1 MANHLLENVFAIY
14 VEKVI
19 QSAVVSEDTKG
30 KNMDSLVQ
38 AFKDENLSG
47 LNVQSVC
54 RPLNLLQ
61 NSTVMQKNVWNK
73 KNLKT
78 FHAQAAT

>member
-38 AFKDENLSG
+38 AFKDL
-47 LNVQSVC
+47 
-54 RPLNLLQ
+54 
-61 NSTVMQKNVWNK
+61 
-73 KNLKT
+73 
-78 FHAQAAT
+78 

>member
-1 MANHLLENVFAIY
+1 MANHLQENVFAIY

-78 FHAQAAT
+78 FHV